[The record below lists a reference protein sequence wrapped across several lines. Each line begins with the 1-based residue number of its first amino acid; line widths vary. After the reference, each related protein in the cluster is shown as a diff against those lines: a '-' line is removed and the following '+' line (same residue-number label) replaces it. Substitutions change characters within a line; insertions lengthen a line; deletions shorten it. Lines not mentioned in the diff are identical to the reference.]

1 MVTAGRAR
9 ITLAAEDKTGP
20 AFASAGR
27 NLGGLQGS
35 IASIGASFA
44 GLSAGIAGL
53 AVGLAANSFKGIV
66 DGLDKLNDLAD
77 ATGSSIGNLSAL
89 EDVAL
94 RTGTSFET
102 VAATLLKFNQA
113 LNSSDDPKIAAVL
126 DKIGLSAAEL
136 KKLDPAEA
144 LLRTAEAFKGFAAD
158 GSRARAEQVLFGRSL
173 KDIAPLINDL
183 SESGALNAKAT
194 KEQAEEAERFNKH
207 LFAMEAAAVQAKR
220 GIVNELLP
228 ALNNF
233 FTQMQRM
240 SASPGGLLGGI
251 GDKLNTDFLRA
262 RLQATNEQLAD
273 GAQQYADD
281 LKNIATGGGEALTF
295 FGAMSKAFSS
305 ERIKEY
311 RALQQAAQDYG
322 KQIDGLSYAGGKR
335 RPANEGGG
343 GLRLQSLGDTAPPSK
358 PTKAVVSEYDKYIE
372 RLGEALHGTQEL
384 TEAEKFRMAY
394 SAGKLG
400 ELTEA
405 QRLYGI
411 ELANVL
417 DLAKKPASM
426 VGPEIPPALLD
437 LRKKAAADLA
447 GLVGDSDAA
456 KYEALALQAQNL
468 AAGFADGSIS
478 AQDFG
483 RGAEVLGKRFDEL
496 GPKLEKVTTFA
507 EQAQR
512 NIQDALGETVL
523 RTLEGNFSSIE
534 KLWGDM
540 LKRMVA
546 QAIAAQLNSYL
557 FGDGK
562 GSNTGAI
569 GSLFA
574 GWFGG
579 ARANGGP
586 VQAGRAYLVGE
597 RGPEIVVPNNSGT
610 VIPNGAM
617 GTRQA
622 GASAS
627 YHITV
632 QGDATPA
639 TARMI
644 ENALAKY
651 DQQRRRM
658 G

>member
-1 MVTAGRAR
+1 MATAGRAR

-20 AFASAGR
+20 AFASVGR

-44 GLSAGIAGL
+44 GLSTSIAAVGAGIAINAFRG
-53 AVGLAANSFKGIV
+53 VV
-66 DGLDKLNDLAD
+66 DGLDKLNDLSD
-77 ATGSSIGNLSAL
+77 ATGASIGNLSAL
-89 EDVAL
+89 EDTAL
-94 RTGTSFET
+94 RTGTSFES
-102 VAATLLKFNQA
+102 VSSSLLKLNQA
-113 LNSSDDPKIAAVL
+113 LNNSDNPEVAAVL
-126 DKIGLSAAEL
+126 QKIGLSALEL
-136 KKLDPAEA
+136 KNLDPAEA
-144 LLRTAEAFKGFAAD
+144 LLRTAQAFQNFAAD
-158 GSRARAEQVLFGRSL
+158 GSRARAEQILFGRSL
-173 KDIAPLINDL
+173 KDIAPFVKDL
-183 SESGALNAKAT
+183 AENGALNAKVTA
-194 KEQAEEAERFNKH
+194 EQADAAERFNKH
-207 LFAMEAAAVQAKR
+207 LFALQATTTQVGR
-220 GIVNELLP
+220 AIANELLP
-228 ALNNF
+228 GLNAIAENF
-233 FTQMQRM
+233 RTV
-240 SASPGGLLGGI
+240 
-251 GDKLNTDFLRA
+251 
-262 RLQATNEQLAD
+262 
-273 GAQQYADD
+273 
-281 LKNIATGGGEALTF
+281 
-295 FGAMSKAFSS
+295 
-305 ERIKEY
+305 
-311 RALQQAAQDYG
+311 
-322 KQIDGLSYAGGKR
+322 
-335 RPANEGGG
+335 ANEGAPLQSRLDALYEAAKRLGFGALLGLSADKGTTELQQLQIELAGIETALKRQDISEQRRADLENKRIGRLATIAKLQQEMPQAGG
-343 GLRLQSLGDTAPPSK
+343 GRGFVNPPGVTAPSLGPIAVKPPLKTAP
-358 PTKAVVSEYDKYIE
+358 AVSEYDKYIE

-468 AAGFADGSIS
+468 AAGFAEGSIS

-546 QAIAAQLNSYL
+546 QAVAAQLNSYL

-579 ARANGGP
+579 MRANGGP

-617 GTRQA
+617 GARQA
-622 GASAS
+622 GGASAS

>member
-1 MVTAGRAR
+1 MATAGRAR

-126 DKIGLSAAEL
+126 KEIGLNAADL

-144 LLRTAEAFKGFAAD
+144 LLRTAEAFQGFAED

-173 KDIAPLINDL
+173 KDIAPFVKDL
-183 SESGALNAKAT
+183 AEAGALNAKVT
-194 KEQAEEAERFNKH
+194 EEQTAAAERFNKH
-207 LFAMEAAAVQAKR
+207 LFAIEAASLQAKR

-228 ALNNF
+228 ALDAIAVALAGAGNEAKAFNLVGEALRVVVETF
-233 FTQMQRM
+233 AVTGAYVVDIFAGVGREIGAFYAQVHALATLNVEGFNAISQAVREDNERAKTELAKFVANVMRTNAAVREAGGGRGFVNPAGIAAP
-240 SASPGGLLGGI
+240 SLGNVTGKASPG
-251 GDKLNTDFLRA
+251 
-262 RLQATNEQLAD
+262 
-273 GAQQYADD
+273 
-281 LKNIATGGGEALTF
+281 
-295 FGAMSKAFSS
+295 
-305 ERIKEY
+305 
-311 RALQQAAQDYG
+311 
-322 KQIDGLSYAGGKR
+322 
-335 RPANEGGG
+335 
-343 GLRLQSLGDTAPPSK
+343 
-358 PTKAVVSEYDKYIE
+358 KAVVSEYDKYIE

-417 DLAKKPASM
+417 DLAKKPAAM

-597 RGPEIVVPNNSGT
+597 SGPEIVVPNNSGT

-627 YHITV
+627 YHIIV

>member
-1 MVTAGRAR
+1 MATAGRAR

-44 GLSAGIAGL
+44 GLSTSIAAVGAGIAINAFRG
-53 AVGLAANSFKGIV
+53 VV
-66 DGLDKLNDLAD
+66 DGLDKLNDLSD
-77 ATGSSIGNLSAL
+77 ATGASIGNLSAL
-89 EDVAL
+89 EDTAL
-94 RTGTSFET
+94 RTGTSFES
-102 VAATLLKFNQA
+102 VSSSLLKLNQA
-113 LNSSDDPKIAAVL
+113 LNNSDNPEVAAVL
-126 DKIGLSAAEL
+126 QKIGLSALEL
-136 KKLDPAEA
+136 KNLDPAEA
-144 LLRTAEAFKGFAAD
+144 LLRTAQAFQNFAAD
-158 GSRARAEQVLFGRSL
+158 GSRARAEQILFGRSL
-173 KDIAPLINDL
+173 KDIAPFVKDL
-183 SESGALNAKAT
+183 AENGALNAKVTA
-194 KEQAEEAERFNKH
+194 EQADAAERFNKH
-207 LFAMEAAAVQAKR
+207 LFALQATTTQVGR
-220 GIVNELLP
+220 AIANELLP
-228 ALNNF
+228 GLNAIAENF
-233 FTQMQRM
+233 RTV
-240 SASPGGLLGGI
+240 
-251 GDKLNTDFLRA
+251 
-262 RLQATNEQLAD
+262 
-273 GAQQYADD
+273 
-281 LKNIATGGGEALTF
+281 
-295 FGAMSKAFSS
+295 
-305 ERIKEY
+305 
-311 RALQQAAQDYG
+311 
-322 KQIDGLSYAGGKR
+322 
-335 RPANEGGG
+335 ANEGAPLQTRLDALYEAAKRLGFGALLGLSADKGTTELQQLQIELAGIETALKRQDISEQRRADLENKRIGRLATIAKLQQEMPQAGG
-343 GLRLQSLGDTAPPSK
+343 GRGFVNPPGVTAPSLGPIAVKLPLKTAP
-358 PTKAVVSEYDKYIE
+358 AVSEYDKYIE

-579 ARANGGP
+579 MRANGGP